1 MQNFIIGYGET
12 LTSTVEVKNGSG
24 GKNHPYTEEEAR
36 GRFERGL
43 SHIMTDIMD
52 KPDVEC
58 ANNEV
63 VIKFMQ
69 HPTYLA
75 KSYYPRSLFKK
86 FGMRDIGSK
95 AITIKPDKWG
105 VKKHPTD
112 AIASCIYVSGS
123 KESYQKMLSAVKD
136 NDLDKAGLDLI
147 RTIEKI
153 GIFDESEK
161 IKHIDMDVE
170 NLRLEVVIHAS
181 QKDHY
186 VVTAFINYI
195 GLLGGL
201 VETAKMKV
209 VGGLTFVPIVISQGE
224 EQNVAKFSQLRVL
237 RSIPQL
243 RVNKPDVLRTSLK
256 NNCTLPD
263 SNALNKDIKV
273 CIFDGG
279 IGNHH
284 LLDRWVNETVPSD
297 VTKSY
302 PAWLTH
308 GGEVCSAYLF
318 GPYNMDKGEFDAP
331 YTDVDIV
338 RVMSPD
344 DGGDPD
350 LFDVLNRIENVL
362 KENKYKYINLSL
374 GPRIAIEDDEVHVWT
389 SVLDSYLQDGSCLA
403 TIAIGN
409 DGDLSGD
416 FARIQPPSDMVNSLA
431 VGSSDSNLASWNRAP
446 YSCKGP
452 GRSPGIIKPDG
463 IIFGGS
469 EEELFNVY
477 SPVSDSIVGTMGTS
491 YSAPYALRTAVAIDA
506 ITDFELSATAIK
518 ALMIHNTEK
527 DLHHFHE
534 AGWGRFPNNP
544 EEVIEC
550 LEDEAT
556 IIFQG
561 VLKPSEY
568 LRIPVPLPENAQ
580 CTWVHLSA
588 TFCINTVTDPEHP
601 LHYTRNGLEI
611 SFRPNY
617 SKVKDKATHAKTHS
631 FFSCKK
637 LYPDEQMLRDDA
649 HKWETNLSQSAKF
662 KRTTLDGPIFDVK
675 YHSREQGGTA
685 SSGVDPIPYC
695 LVLTIRTEGYNQLY
709 NLILQENRSLQAIKV
724 RSRIRV

>member
-1 MQNFIIGYGET
+1 MKNFIIGYGET

-24 GKNHPYTEEEAR
+24 SKNHPYTVEEAR
-36 GRFERGL
+36 SRFEQGL
-43 SHIMTDIMD
+43 SHIMTGIMD

-63 VIKFMQ
+63 VVKFIQ
-69 HPTYLA
+69 HPAYLA
-75 KSYYPRSLFKK
+75 KSYYPRPLFKK

-95 AITIKPDKWG
+95 PIRIQPDKWG

-112 AIASCIYVSGS
+112 AVASCIYVSGS
-123 KESYQKMLSAVKD
+123 KDSYQKMLSAVKD
-136 NDLDKAGLDLI
+136 KDFDKTYFDLI

-153 GIFDESEK
+153 DIFDVSDK
-161 IKHIDMDVE
+161 IKYIEMDSE
-170 NLRLEVVIHAS
+170 NLRLEVVLHAS
-181 QKDHY
+181 QQEHY

-201 VETAKMKV
+201 VETTKMKV
-209 VGGLTFVPIVISQGE
+209 VGGLTFIPIVISQGE

-243 RVNKPDVLRTSLK
+243 RFNKPEVLRRSLSD
-256 NNCTLPD
+256 NCILPAE
-263 SNALNKDIKV
+263 NALNKDIKV

-279 IGNHH
+279 IGNDH
-284 LLDRWVNETVPSD
+284 LLNRWVNEAIPDD
-297 VTKSY
+297 VTKSH
-302 PAWLTH
+302 PAYLRH

-318 GPYNMDKGEFDAP
+318 GPYNRDAKEFDAP

-338 RVMSPD
+338 RVMSPN
-344 DGGDPD
+344 DGADPD
-350 LFDVLNRIENVL
+350 LFDVLSRIEHVL
-362 KENKYKYINLSL
+362 KEKKYKYINLSI
-374 GPRIAIEDDEVHVWT
+374 GPRVAIEDDEVHVWT

-403 TIAIGN
+403 TVAIGN

-431 VGSSDSNLASWNRAP
+431 VGSCDSNMASWNRAP

-469 EEELFNVY
+469 DEELFNVY

-491 YSAPYALRTAVAIDA
+491 YSAPYALRTAAAIDA

-527 DLHHFHE
+527 DVHHFHE
-534 AGWGRFPNNP
+534 AGWGRFSNNA

-561 VLKPSEY
+561 VLKPSEH

-580 CTWVHLSA
+580 CTWVHLNA

-611 SFRPNY
+611 SFRPNH
-617 SKVKDKATHAKTHS
+617 SKFNDEATHAKTQP

-637 LYPDEQMLRDDA
+637 LYPNEQTLRDDA
-649 HKWETNLSQSAKF
+649 HKWETNLSQSARF
-662 KRTTLDGPIFDVK
+662 KRTTLDQPIFDVK

-695 LVLTIRTEGYNQLY
+695 LVLTIRTEGYKQLY
-709 NLILQENRSLQAIKV
+709 NSILQENRSLQTIKV
-724 RSRIRV
+724 RSRVRI